1 MIGGSWRPTATQE
14 LLLDATVGDPADAA
28 GAWARWRQA
37 QDIASLD
44 DGSARLLPLLVPR
57 AVLFPG
63 DDPAWPV
70 IRGCYRRAYFHGQ
83 MLRARAAEATALLTG
98 AGIATLAMKGG
109 ALLRYYDGNPALRP
123 MNDFD
128 VLVPRER
135 AVDAI
140 RMLVAQ
146 GWTPAL
152 PQPELLPDAYHSA
165 CFTSRDGLDFDLHWH
180 VVPSNNDSAA
190 EASVWAAAVRCEMG
204 GAATP
209 DHPGAAVSSR
219 RSVVSATLDHSGGTA
234 IRALGAED
242 LLTVVCAHAA
252 QWSPIASVRWVADS
266 LVILRAE
273 GDAFDWPRVV
283 AQAARWHVVPYL
295 TDTLRYLRDRWR
307 VELPATVLAQLANVS
322 VPAVDRRAYVAL
334 GRMPGTA
341 DYLARPWH
349 RYRLRSREKTALAAL
364 PGFVRYLKV
373 TLGRSRVRDL
383 PMEIVAR
390 FRQWQRDRAV
400 GRR

>member
-14 LLLDATVGDPADAA
+14 LLLDATVGDSAEAA
-28 GAWARWRQA
+28 NAWSRWRQA
-37 QDIASLD
+37 QDLATID

-57 AVLFPG
+57 AALFPA

-83 MLRARAAEATALLTG
+83 MLRVRAVEATALLTS
-98 AGIATLAMKGG
+98 AGIATLVLKGG
-109 ALLRYYDGNPALRP
+109 ALLRYYDFNPALRP

-128 VLVPRER
+128 VLVPQER

-140 RMLVAQ
+140 RLLVAH
-146 GWTPAL
+146 GWTSAW

-190 EASVWAAAVRCEMG
+190 EASAWAAGVRCDLSGAAAPKHSG
-204 GAATP
+204 GAAAP
-209 DHPGAAVSSR
+209 NHSSGA
-219 RSVVSATLDHSGGTA
+219 A
-234 IRALGAED
+234 IRALGPED

-266 LVILRAE
+266 LAILRAE
-273 GDAFDWPRVV
+273 GSAFDWTRVV
-283 AQAARWHVVPYL
+283 AQAARWHVVSHLTETLGYL
-295 TDTLRYLRDRWR
+295 KDRWR
-307 VELPATVLAQLANVS
+307 VDVPATVLKQLS
-322 VPAVDRRAYVAL
+322 SLPVPMVDRRAYAVL
-334 GRMPGTA
+334 GRMPNTA

-349 RYRLRSREKTALAAL
+349 RYRLRSRETVAVAAL
-364 PGFVRYLKV
+364 PGFVRYLKI
-373 TLGRSRVRDL
+373 TLGRSNVRDL

-390 FRQWQRDRAV
+390 FRKWRRDRAV